1 MDGDN
6 YRRVLNDSGAIA
18 MTMTL
23 LDEASIQ
30 TVTYPK
36 GKVLFRQGERG
47 GAAYIVE
54 SGAIGIFR
62 EAGDRKIPLATV
74 RKGELFGEMAV
85 IDNSPRMAT
94 AFTLEE
100 STLMVISI
108 EALSDKMRKS
118 DPFIK
123 ALINMLMSNLRNVH
137 DSYTPKSRTLLDSVT
152 SLQKQSELVTRFMQ
166 TAIAPELKQELDSK
180 LQEFDRVVKDL
191 RRIAM
196 THRADDRRED
206 AIPSESDLPA

>member
-1 MDGDN
+1 
-6 YRRVLNDSGAIA
+6 

-23 LDEASIQ
+23 LDEASIEV
-30 TVTYPK
+30 VTFPK
-36 GKVLFRQGERG
+36 GKVLFRQGDRG
-47 GAAYIVE
+47 TAAYVVN

-94 AFTLEE
+94 AFVLEE
-100 STLMVISI
+100 STLMVISVD
-108 EALSDKMRKS
+108 AMADKMKRT

-123 ALINMLMSNLRNVH
+123 ALVLMLMNNLRSVH
-137 DSYTPKSRTLLDSVT
+137 DSYTPKSRSLLDSVN
-152 SLQKQSELVTRFMQ
+152 SLQKQSELVARFMQ
-166 TAIAPELKQELDSK
+166 TKVAPELKGDLEVK
-180 LQEFDRVVKDL
+180 LQEFDSVIKDL

-196 THRADDRRED
+196 THRNQDRRDD
-206 AIPSESDLPA
+206 AIPSESDLPP

>member
-1 MDGDN
+1 
-6 YRRVLNDSGAIA
+6 

-23 LDEASIQ
+23 LDEASIEV
-30 TVTYPK
+30 VTYPK
-36 GKVLFRQGERG
+36 GKVLFRQGDRG
-47 GAAYIVE
+47 GAAYLVNA
-54 SGAIGIFR
+54 GAVGIFR
-62 EAGDRKIPLATV
+62 EAGERKIPLATV

-108 EALSDKMRKS
+108 DTLMDKMKKS

-123 ALINMLMSNLRNVH
+123 ALVHMLMNNLRSVH
-137 DSYTPKSRTLLDSVT
+137 DSYTPKSRSLLDSVN
-152 SLQKQSELVTRFMQ
+152 SLQKQSELVMRFMQ
-166 TAIAPELKQELDSK
+166 TAIAPELKAQLEQK
-180 LQEFDRVVKDL
+180 LAEFDQVLKEL

-196 THRADDRRED
+196 THRAQDRRED
-206 AIPSESDLPA
+206 AIPNEIDLPV

>member
-1 MDGDN
+1 
-6 YRRVLNDSGAIA
+6 
-18 MTMTL
+18 MTL

-30 TVTYPK
+30 LANFPK
-36 GKVLFRQGERG
+36 GKVLFRQGDRG

-54 SGAIGIFR
+54 SGAVGIFR
-62 EAGDRKIPLATV
+62 ETGDRKIPLATL

-108 EALSDKMRKS
+108 EALTDKMRKA

-123 ALINMLMSNLRNVH
+123 ALVTMLMSNLRNVH
-137 DSYTPKSRTLLDSVT
+137 DSYTPKSRSLLDSVT
-152 SLQKQSELVTRFMQ
+152 SLQKQSEFVARFMQ
-166 TAIAPELKQELDSK
+166 SSIAPELKNELQAK
-180 LQEFDRVVKDL
+180 LQEFDAVVKEL

-196 THRADDRRED
+196 THRAQDRRED
-206 AIPSESDLPA
+206 AIPSESDLPALP